1 MANEITATIKITI
14 NVDDPTVQENALY
27 LFTTALEGGINYWA
41 VVHAYRWSV
50 DGKPSFLLAN
60 AIVEDG
66 EERSSI
72 KVNLNPKKM
81 IKGLVEL
88 VEHTPGRMTQCGG
101 SYASLLMSLSTSD
114 CDDYDA
120 TDADIIA
127 QYALGKI
134 TDSGEMYG

>member
-1 MANEITATIKITI
+1 MANEITATVKITI
-14 NVDDPTVQENALY
+14 NLDDPTVQENALY
-27 LFTTALEGGINYWA
+27 LFTTALEGGINHWA
-41 VVHAYRWSV
+41 EVHAYRWSK
-50 DGKPSFLLAN
+50 DGTPSFLLAN
-60 AIVEDG
+60 AIVSDA

-72 KVNLNPKKM
+72 KANLNPKKM

-88 VEHTPGRMTQCGG
+88 VEHTPGRQTQCGG
-101 SYASLLMSLSTSD
+101 SYAGLLMSLSTSD

-120 TDADIIA
+120 IDADIIA